1 MKRFTVILTA
11 FLMVFALSTAF
22 AAQEAKAKKA
32 ESKTAE
38 TKEAPKSATIS
49 GEIVDMGCYMA
60 EGAKGEAHKSC
71 ASMCISSGM
80 PMGLLTKEG
89 KLYLLTMNH
98 DKADPFNAAKKMAA
112 EEVSVT
118 GTLSERNG
126 MKSISV
132 DDVKEMTTAK
142 TE

>member
-1 MKRFTVILTA
+1 MKRFTVILTV
-11 FLMVFALSTAF
+11 FLLVFALATAF
-22 AAQEAKAKKA
+22 AAEETKAKKA
-32 ESKTAE
+32 EAKM
-38 TKEAPKSATIS
+38 APKSASLT

-71 ASMCISSGM
+71 ASMCISGGM

-112 EEVSVT
+112 EQVTVT
-118 GTLSERNG
+118 GMVSERNG
-126 MKSISV
+126 MKSLSV
-132 DDVKEMTTAK
+132 DEVKEMTTAK